1 MLKEP
6 IIKKDKPT
14 TNDEGERRP
23 KWFAIGY
30 DDHKLYY
37 VGTWDCSDEAYA
49 SKKRLYPDV
58 PCMYVAN
65 DELVKSWMFQI
76 GVALDGNNL
85 YSIPNEEVPEES
97 QVWQEDHST
106 INQSKMMKFF
116 TLDADGNL
124 YYIGIHDDRGYAYCA
139 ADEMWEYDKK
149 TRDYLGIYEDEE
161 LLQWRPLVNTIL
173 GGKGFYKY

>member
-14 TNDEGERRP
+14 TSDEGGRP

-37 VGTWDCSDEAYA
+37 VGTWDCPDEAYA

-58 PCMYVAN
+58 LCMYVVN

-76 GVALDGNNL
+76 GVVLEWNNL
-85 YSIPNEEVPEES
+85 YYIPNEEVSEES
-97 QVWQEDHST
+97 LVCQKDHST
-106 INQSKMMKFF
+106 INQPKMMKFF
-116 TLDADGNL
+116 ALAADGNL
-124 YYIGIHDDRGYAYCA
+124 YYIGIHDDSCDAYCV
-139 ADEMWEYDKK
+139 ADEMYEYDKK

>member
-14 TNDEGERRP
+14 TSDQGGRP
-23 KWFAIGY
+23 KWFAIGVDGGY
-30 DDHKLYY
+30 LYY
-37 VGTWDCSDEAYA
+37 VGTWDCLDEAYQ
-49 SKKRLYPDV
+49 SMKRLYPDV

-85 YSIPNEEVPEES
+85 YSIPNEEVPKES

-116 TLDADGNL
+116 ALGSDGNM
-124 YYIGIHDDRGYAYCA
+124 YYTGIYECRDDAWCA
-139 ADEMWEYDKK
+139 ADEMWIYDKIS
-149 TRDYLGIYEDEE
+149 RENAWGAYDEEE

-173 GGKGFYKY
+173 GGYLPPH